1 VPNQLLHA
9 CPNLVLVVTSRAPLH
24 LRVEHRFLVR
34 PLALPITGRP
44 PGAEIADPSAS
55 VALFVARAR
64 AVRDDFVLG
73 EANVGAVAELCVRL
87 GGLPLA
93 IELAAAQSNVLT
105 PEDLLARLKQ
115 R

>member
-1 VPNQLLHA
+1 
-9 CPNLVLVVTSRAPLH
+9 
-24 LRVEHRFLVR
+24 
-34 PLALPITGRP
+34 PITGRP

-115 R
+115 RRLTLEWRMVDVPERQRALATSFAWSYDLLT